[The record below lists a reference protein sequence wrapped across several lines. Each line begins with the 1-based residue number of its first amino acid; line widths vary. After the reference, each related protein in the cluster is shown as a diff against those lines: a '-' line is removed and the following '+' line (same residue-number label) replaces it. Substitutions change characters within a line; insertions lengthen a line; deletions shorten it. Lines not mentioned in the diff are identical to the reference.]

1 MTNDKHEDRQ
11 LEFGLFD
18 ILQVDPSRPT
28 AEILQER
35 LSHHQE
41 ADRLGLDYVMLAERH
56 FMPLYRAS
64 SPGLLLASLA
74 TTTERI
80 RLGILAYTL
89 ALHHPVLLA
98 EEISTLDHLTGGRLE
113 VGLGLG
119 HRPQEIAG
127 LGYPAEHRQAIF
139 LENLMI
145 MRQAWEGQ
153 TFKFDG
159 ALHHVNDIYVD
170 SPLQRPHPPL
180 WYAGGDPQVT
190 AWAARNGLSL
200 AVGFQQDEG
209 LAASTEAYRQESP
222 PEAAPRQRIALMRH
236 IYVAETGE
244 QAREEIITDLIRLGE
259 ELVANPRGLPNVPEH
274 PPTREEAEA
283 QYEDQKARQIV
294 VSGDPAEVAEAIAA
308 SLQTINANTF
318 LANIHLTLVEDARIR
333 RTLRLYAEQVVP
345 LVRERLASG

>member
-1 MTNDKHEDRQ
+1 MTNEQRDERR

-28 AEILQER
+28 AELLRER
-35 LSHHQE
+35 LSHHRE

-56 FMPLYRAS
+56 FMPLYRAA
-64 SPGLLLASLA
+64 SPGLLLAALA
-74 TTTERI
+74 ESTERV
-80 RLGILAYTL
+80 RLGVLAYTL

-98 EEISTLDHLTGGRLE
+98 EEISTLDHLSGGRLE

-145 MRQAWEGQ
+145 MRQAWEGKQ
-153 TFKFDG
+153 FKFDG
-159 ALHHVNDIYVD
+159 ALHHVDDIYVD
-170 SPLQRPHPPL
+170 PPLQRPHPPL
-180 WYAGGDPQVT
+180 WYAGGDPQIT
-190 AWAARNGLSL
+190 GWAARNGLSL
-200 AVGFQQDEG
+200 AIGFQPDEG
-209 LAASTEAYRQESP
+209 LVASTEAYLNETP
-222 PEAAPRQRIALMRH
+222 PEGAPRQRVALMRH
-236 IYVAETGE
+236 IYVAESSE
-244 QAREEIITDLIRLGE
+244 QAREEIVTDLIRLGE
-259 ELVANPRGLPNVPEH
+259 SLVANPHGLSNMPEQ

-283 QYEDQKARQIV
+283 QYEDQKTRQIV
-294 VSGDPAEVAEAIAA
+294 VSGDPAEVADAIAT
-308 SLQTINANTF
+308 SLRTLRANTF

-345 LVRERLASG
+345 LVRERLAIE

>member
-1 MTNDKHEDRQ
+1 MTAEGNKDTQ

-18 ILQVDPSRPT
+18 ILQVDPYRPT
-28 AEILQER
+28 KELLEER
-35 LSHHQE
+35 LSHHRE

-64 SPGLLLASLA
+64 SPGLLLAALA
-74 TTTERI
+74 ETTERI
-80 RLGILAYTL
+80 RLGVLAYTL

-119 HRPQEIAG
+119 HRPQEISG

-145 MRQAWEGQ
+145 MRQAWEGKQ
-153 TFKFDG
+153 FKFDG

-170 SPLQRPHPPL
+170 PPLQQPHPPL
-180 WYAGGDPQVT
+180 WFAGGDPQIT
-190 AWAARNGLSL
+190 SWAGRNGLSL
-200 AVGFQQDEG
+200 AVGFQPDEQ
-209 LAASTEAYRQESP
+209 LVASTEAYRNETP

-236 IYVAETGE
+236 IYVAESSE
-244 QAREEIITDLIRLGE
+244 QAREEIIGDLIQLGE
-259 ELVANPRGLPNVPEH
+259 ELVANPRGLANVPER

-283 QYEDQKARQIV
+283 QYEDQKTRQIV
-294 VSGDPAEVAEAIAA
+294 VSGDPTEVADTIAA
-308 SLQTINANTF
+308 SLQTLRANTF
-318 LANIHLTLVEDARIR
+318 LANIHLTLVDDARIR
-333 RTLRLYAEQVVP
+333 RTLRLYAEEIVP
-345 LVRERLASG
+345 LVRERLSQN